1 MPDFDWNIP
10 LPLHFGQA
18 ETPQMSLA
26 RALPDDPQRPVFEA
40 FIQQR
45 FRKAHGAD
53 IRHFMPELFGM
64 NNASGAL
71 CAVAGV
77 RLASSGPLFLERYLD
92 EPIEPLISAA
102 ADRPVD
108 RAGIVEVG
116 NLAASDTGSARM
128 SIIAITYL
136 LAMGGLEWVAFTG
149 NIGLVNSFHRL
160 GLKPVTPVRRR
171 SRAAGRRPPQLGQL
185 LREQALGA
193 RRQHPRRLHPFAQ
206 HRDVQSPGI
215 ADRPSRSPA
224 MSPEMEH
231 FKQTLRSHAERKTN
245 AIAVVGRSAE
255 SGLRHAVRRSG
266 VSPAAFAR

>member
-26 RALPDDPQRPVFEA
+26 RALPDDPQRPVFET

-53 IRHFMPELFGM
+53 IRHFMPQLFGM
-64 NNASGAL
+64 SDTSDTL
-71 CAVAGV
+71 CAVAGI
-77 RLASSGPLFLERYLD
+77 RLASTEPLFLERYLD
-92 EPIEPLISAA
+92 ETIDPLISDAA
-102 ADRPVD
+102 GQPVD

-116 NLAASDTGSARM
+116 NLAASDTGSARL

-160 GLKPVTPVRRR
+160 GLKPVTLCAADPERLGEDRHHWGSYYESQPWVHVGNI
-171 SRAAGRRPPQLGQL
+171 RAGFIHLRNIGLFNRLGL
-185 LREQALGA
+185 PTSLE
-193 RRQHPRRLHPFAQ
+193 
-206 HRDVQSPGI
+206 
-215 ADRPSRSPA
+215 
-224 MSPEMEH
+224 
-231 FKQTLRSHAERKTN
+231 
-245 AIAVVGRSAE
+245 E
-255 SGLRHAVRRSG
+255 STHVA
-266 VSPAAFAR
+266 

>member
-1 MPDFDWNIP
+1 MPDFNWNIP

-26 RALPDDPQRPVFEA
+26 RALPDELLRPVFEA

-64 NNASGAL
+64 NNASGEL

-77 RLASSGPLFLERYLD
+77 RLASSEPLYLERYLD
-92 EPIEPLISAA
+92 ESIDPLISAA
-102 ADRPVD
+102 VDCAVD
-108 RAGIVEVG
+108 RRGIVEVG

-160 GLKPVTPVRRR
+160 GLKPVTLCAADPERLGDDRHSWGSYYESKPWVHVGNI
-171 SRAAGRRPPQLGQL
+171 RAGFIHLRNIGMFNRLGLPPSI
-185 LREQALGA
+185 EE
-193 RRQHPRRLHPFAQ
+193 
-206 HRDVQSPGI
+206 S
-215 ADRPSRSPA
+215 
-224 MSPEMEH
+224 
-231 FKQTLRSHAERKTN
+231 SHVA
-245 AIAVVGRSAE
+245 
-255 SGLRHAVRRSG
+255 
-266 VSPAAFAR
+266 

>member
-10 LPLHFGQA
+10 LPLSFGQA
-18 ETPQMSLA
+18 ETPPMSLA
-26 RALPDDPQRPVFEA
+26 RALPDEPQRAVFEA
-40 FIQQR
+40 YIQQR

-64 NNASGAL
+64 SNAGGEL

-77 RLASSGPLFLERYLD
+77 RRADGEPLFLERYLD
-92 EPIEPLISAA
+92 ESIDPLISAA

-116 NLAASDTGSARM
+116 NLAASDTGSARL

-160 GLKPVTPVRRR
+160 GLKPVTLCAADPARLGDDSNNWGSYYESKPWVHVGNI
-171 SRAAGRRPPQLGQL
+171 RAGFIHLRNIGMFNRLGL
-185 LREQALGA
+185 
-193 RRQHPRRLHPFAQ
+193 
-206 HRDVQSPGI
+206 
-215 ADRPSRSPA
+215 PSSIED
-224 MSPEMEH
+224 S
-231 FKQTLRSHAERKTN
+231 SHVA
-245 AIAVVGRSAE
+245 
-255 SGLRHAVRRSG
+255 
-266 VSPAAFAR
+266 